1 MLLFLKKKFFAFVV
15 VVVVDEFE
23 FVFEE
28 FEFEEV
34 SETSNMRL
42 TPPFSLALLI
52 LLL

>member
-23 FVFEE
+23 FVEE